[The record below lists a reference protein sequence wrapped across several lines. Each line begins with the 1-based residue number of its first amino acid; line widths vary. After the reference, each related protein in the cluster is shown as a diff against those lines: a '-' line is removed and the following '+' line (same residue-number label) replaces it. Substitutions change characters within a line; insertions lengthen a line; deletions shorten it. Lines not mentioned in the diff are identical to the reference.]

1 MIVLPR
7 EKVENIPNE
16 LSHLQGDFQ
25 MGVKD
30 AVWLPLALYSKIC
43 EMRKKLEWGLLNIK
57 ESGLADFENSQTLQ
71 MANKAKI
78 KKWLSGKDK
87 TQAALRKM
95 LYKDDCK
102 SVAIKSFV
110 KSCVKRNA

>member
-43 EMRKKLEWGLLNIK
+43 EMRKKLE
-57 ESGLADFENSQTLQ
+57 
-71 MANKAKI
+71 
-78 KKWLSGKDK
+78 
-87 TQAALRKM
+87 
-95 LYKDDCK
+95 
-102 SVAIKSFV
+102 
-110 KSCVKRNA
+110 